1 MSQGQPLMPPRT
13 TVIPGIPP
21 DAAGKLL
28 KLLSSNPAVTALW
41 LYGSRAM
48 GRQRPGSDIDLCLE
62 GPELTHNDRLR
73 LLAQVDDLLLP
84 WQVDLSLKRELPG
97 ELLEH
102 IARVGICL
110 WRRTHTGATM

>member
-1 MSQGQPLMPPRT
+1 MSQSQPLVRPRT
-13 TVIPGIPP
+13 AGIPGIPP
-21 DAAGKLL
+21 ETAGKLL

-48 GRQRPGSDIDLCLE
+48 GRHRPSSDIDLCLE

-73 LLAQVDDLLLP
+73 LMAQLDDLLLP
-84 WQVDLSLKRELPG
+84 WQVDLSLQRELPV

-102 IARVGICL
+102 IARVGRCL
-110 WRRTHTGATM
+110 WRRHD